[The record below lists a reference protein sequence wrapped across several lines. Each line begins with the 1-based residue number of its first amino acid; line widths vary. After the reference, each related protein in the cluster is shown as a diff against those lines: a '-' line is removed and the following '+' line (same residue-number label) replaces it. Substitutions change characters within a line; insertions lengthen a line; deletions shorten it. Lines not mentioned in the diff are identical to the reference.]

1 MRKVIVAG
9 LIGVAA
15 AIVVGWWQWC
25 GVETVVVLARHA
37 DRVAGQAPDE
47 LSASGVARSQELAHA
62 LQKAGISAIIHS
74 DTNRAAQTA
83 APVAAA
89 TGITPAVLP
98 AKDFAAIASEV
109 RSHPGA
115 TVLVVGHS
123 NTVPAI
129 VAALGGPQL
138 PDLGDREFDDLLV
151 LTLCRCNGRQARLLH
166 LQYGALSPVTDGR

>member
-1 MRKVIVAG
+1 MRKFIAVAV
-9 LIGVAA
+9 IGVAG
-15 AIVVGWWQWC
+15 AIVLGAWRWC

-47 LSASGVARSQELAHA
+47 LSATGVARSQELAHV
-62 LQKAGISAIIHS
+62 LQKAGVSAIIHS
-74 DTNRAAQTA
+74 DTNRAAQSA

-89 TGITPAVLP
+89 TGITPTVLP

-109 RSHPGA
+109 RNHPGG
-115 TVLVVGHS
+115 TVLIVGHS

-151 LTLCRCNGRQARLLH
+151 LTLCRCNGRQPRLLH
-166 LQYGALSPVTDGR
+166 LQYGALSPVD